1 MSSFWFVMKSS
12 CFVDF
17 IYHKPKDCIVFYIYD
32 MREVNRNVSFVHLW
46 KYFYDNGKWIEFEL
60 KM

>member
-1 MSSFWFVMKSS
+1 MSWFCFVIKSS

-32 MREVNRNVSFVHLW
+32 MREVNRNVLLFI
-46 KYFYDNGKWIEFEL
+46 YENIFMIMENEL
-60 KM
+60 NLN